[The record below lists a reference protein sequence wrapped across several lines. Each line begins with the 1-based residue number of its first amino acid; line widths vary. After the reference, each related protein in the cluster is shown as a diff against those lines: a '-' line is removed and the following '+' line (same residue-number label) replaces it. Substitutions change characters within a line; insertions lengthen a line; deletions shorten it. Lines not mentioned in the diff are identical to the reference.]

1 MTGPQQPLDFDKL
14 VLMRAHKRKLR
25 HLALWL
31 LAINLSLF
39 ALRVGVEH
47 YALYWGS

>member
-1 MTGPQQPLDFDKL
+1 MTQSQPPPDLEKL
-14 VLMRAHKRKLR
+14 AAVRAHKRKLR
-25 HLALWL
+25 RLALWL
-31 LAINLSLF
+31 LAINLSLL